1 MKTLKLYNGKKIQ
14 QQEPYII
21 LQTDGSPKPELHTAR
36 GFLKGRKWSKE
47 VKLFDINVLEL
58 LALKFAILTFT
69 KNLSHLTI
77 HIEVDNK
84 VALAYLLK
92 MGGTRNPQLLK
103 ISQTIQNYLLS
114 HQIII
119 TAQYLSSSLNA
130 RKDWDSKNA
139 TDSSNWKPLQKVY
152 LKITKVFPEQ
162 YICLPPGC
170 VTNFTN
176 VWHGSQI
183 RAVSQQ
189 MQSSRTGTKCL
200 VLHSHPVV

>member
-21 LQTDGSPKPELHTAR
+21 IQTDGSPKPELHTAR

-103 ISQTIQNYLLS
+103 ISQTI
-114 HQIII
+114 
-119 TAQYLSSSLNA
+119 
-130 RKDWDSKNA
+130 
-139 TDSSNWKPLQKVY
+139 
-152 LKITKVFPEQ
+152 
-162 YICLPPGC
+162 
-170 VTNFTN
+170 
-176 VWHGSQI
+176 
-183 RAVSQQ
+183 
-189 MQSSRTGTKCL
+189 
-200 VLHSHPVV
+200 